1 MGKRALSAIVAA
13 AMLAA
18 TALPA
23 LGQTYLPQA
32 PQIREMP
39 GSRWQGGGQR
49 TYLPQAPQ
57 IGGGYGGRYRDGYYR
72 HPRRGGGDGLGAV
85 LGILGGL
92 ALLDAMTNQATPQ
105 YGYMPYNYYA
115 PPRRCYTGPEWVWH
129 GYQRGW
135 VWQNVTRC

>member
-1 MGKRALSAIVAA
+1 MGKRALSILAVA

-23 LGQTYLPQA
+23 RAQTFLPQA

-49 TYLPQAPQ
+49 TYRTYLPQAPQ
-57 IGGGYGGRYRDGYYR
+57 IRDYGYRYRRGHYE
-72 HPRRGGGDGLGAV
+72 HRRGH
-85 LGILGGL
+85 
-92 ALLDAMTNQATPQ
+92 
-105 YGYMPYNYYA
+105 GYMPYNYA
-115 PPRRCYTGPEWVWH
+115 PRRCYTGPEWVWH
-129 GYQRGW
+129 GYPRGW